1 MTHYLATSEN
11 PDGYKLEDILT
22 LIRQDIIKRV
32 GKIAPD
38 SKPEAQQV
46 LKNNIK
52 ILGLMTE
59 CIDIA
64 YSSTELL
71 NKSFGPSNHAE
82 PRIGV
87 R

>member
-11 PDGYKLEDILT
+11 PDGYKLEDILS

-32 GKIAPD
+32 AKIAPD
-38 SKPEAQQV
+38 GKPEAQQV

-52 ILGLMTE
+52 ILGLITE

-64 YSSTELL
+64 DSSSELL
-71 NKSFGPSNHAE
+71 NKSFGPSNRAE

>member
-1 MTHYLATSEN
+1 MTHYLATDEN
-11 PDGYKLEDILT
+11 PDGYRLEDILS

-32 GKIAPD
+32 GKIAQD

-52 ILGLMTE
+52 ILGLITE
-59 CIDIA
+59 CIEIA
-64 YSSTELL
+64 IGSTELL
-71 NKSFGPSNHAE
+71 NKSFGPSNRAE

>member
-1 MTHYLATSEN
+1 MTHYLATDEN
-11 PDGYKLEDILT
+11 PDGYKLEDILS

-32 GKIAPD
+32 GKIAQD

-52 ILGLMTE
+52 ILGLITE
-59 CIDIA
+59 CIEIA
-64 YSSTELL
+64 NSSTELL
-71 NKSFGPSNHAE
+71 NKSFGPSNRGE

>member
-22 LIRQDIIKRV
+22 LIRQDIVKRV
-32 GKIAPD
+32 GKIVQD
-38 SKPEAQQV
+38 TKPEAQQV
-46 LKNNIK
+46 LKNNIT
-52 ILGLMTE
+52 ILGLITE

-64 YSSTELL
+64 ESSTELL
-71 NKSFGPSNHAE
+71 NKSLGPSTGAE

>member
-1 MTHYLATSEN
+1 MTHYLATPEN
-11 PDGYKLEDILT
+11 PDGYKLEDILA
-22 LIRQDIIKRV
+22 LIRQDVINRV

-38 SKPEAQQV
+38 TKPEAQQV

-52 ILGLMTE
+52 ILGLITE

-64 YSSTELL
+64 LSSTELL
-71 NKSFGPSNHAE
+71 NKSFGPSTRDE

>member
-1 MTHYLATSEN
+1 MTHYLATDEN
-11 PDGYKLEDILT
+11 PNGYKLEDILT
-22 LIRQDIIKRV
+22 LIRQDIIKRA

-52 ILGLMTE
+52 ILGLITE

-64 YSSTELL
+64 HGSTELL
-71 NKSFGPSNHAE
+71 IKSFGPSNQAE